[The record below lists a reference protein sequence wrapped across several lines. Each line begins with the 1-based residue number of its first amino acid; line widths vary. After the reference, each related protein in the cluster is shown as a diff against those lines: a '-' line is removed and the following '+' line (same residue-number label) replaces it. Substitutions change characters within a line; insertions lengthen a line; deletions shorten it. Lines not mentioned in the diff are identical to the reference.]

1 MANQIQDVPQAIQ
14 ERLSRT
20 PAERKAE
27 LEAKRQARL
36 AAMTAEQRQALQA
49 RTDRINAVPVKK
61 RPAFAQASRLTAVAR
76 SLKVRVEASMK
87 FANLLEMP
95 HAGEAEAGTDPAQ
108 QLFRYSRLR
117 TLVQQRSDPP

>member
-20 PAERKAE
+20 PAQRKAE

-36 AAMTAEQRQALQA
+36 AAMTPQQRQALQA

-61 RPAFAQASRLTAVAR
+61 RPAFAQASRLAAVAR
-76 SLKVRVEASMK
+76 SLKVRGEAGMK
-87 FANLLEMP
+87 FADLLGLLDASET
-95 HAGEAEAGTDPAQ
+95 EAVAWLADQVIAA
-108 QLFRYSRLR
+108 RNA
-117 TLVQQRSDPP
+117 